1 MLVRIAAEDPRQ
13 PELRAM
19 LADSDRYYAALY
31 PAESNHLLD
40 ASTLAGPEVTFLV
53 ARVSDRIAG
62 FGAILRHGAAFGEIK
77 RMYVDPAM
85 RGLKLG
91 RSILGALEDR
101 ARADGL
107 SCLRLET
114 GVKQSEA
121 ISLYRAAGYEEIPPF
136 GDYKPDPLSIF
147 MEKLLTL

>member
-1 MLVRIAAEDPRQ
+1 MLVRIGAEDPRQ
-13 PELRAM
+13 PELLAM

-53 ARVSDRIAG
+53 ARMPDRIAG
-62 FGAILRHGAAFGEIK
+62 FGAIVRHPGRFGEIK

-91 RSILGALEDR
+91 RSILTALEER
-101 ARADGL
+101 ARAEGL
-107 SCLRLET
+107 PCLRLET
-114 GVKQSEA
+114 GVKQPEA
-121 ISLYRAAGYEEIPPF
+121 IALYRSAGYEAIPPF
-136 GDYKPDPLSIF
+136 GDYQPDPLSIF
-147 MEKLLTL
+147 MEKRLA